1 MTNKQKIFYVKLV
14 HTLIYIVMVL
24 GIFYIL
30 YAGITETHNKWLYI
44 SLALLVGEVAVYL
57 GNGRVCPLTD
67 MAKKYGDPTGYVGDI
82 FIPKKVA
89 DNTFYI
95 FGALFMTG
103 IVLLLIN
110 LLGLR

>member
-30 YAGITETHNKWLYI
+30 YAGITQTYDKWLYV
-44 SLALLVGEVAVYL
+44 SLALFAIEAAVYL
-57 GNGRVCPLTD
+57 GNKRVCPLTE

-95 FGALFMTG
+95 FGTLFLAG
-103 IVLLLIN
+103 IAVLLIN